1 MNESG
6 NTRRDFVKKA
16 AYVAPAILTLAAVP
30 SYAKFGSDKL
40 EFASSSNSIAGASG
54 TSGISSSRNTSV
66 RSYLN
71 NRGNNGNRIGNS
83 NSSNA
88 LGNNGNGLANNGNG
102 LGSNRNAL
110 GNNGNG
116 LGNNGIGD
124 DDNSNSGNN
133 GITGNAGQNAQSPL
147 HSSALANYRARHGL
161 PTVISP
167 PSD

>member
-40 EFASSSNSIAGASG
+40 DLRSSSDNI
-54 TSGISSSRNTSV
+54 SGISGTNGISGSRNTSI
-66 RSYLN
+66 RNYLN
-71 NRGNNGNRIGNS
+71 NRGNNGNRIGS
-83 NSSNA
+83 
-88 LGNNGNGLANNGNG
+88 NGNG
-102 LGSNRNAL
+102 L

-116 LGNNGIGD
+116 LGNNGNSLGNNGIGSD
-124 DDNSNSGNN
+124 DGNN
-133 GITGNAGQNAQSPL
+133 GITGNAAQNAQSPF

-161 PTVISP
+161 PSVISP